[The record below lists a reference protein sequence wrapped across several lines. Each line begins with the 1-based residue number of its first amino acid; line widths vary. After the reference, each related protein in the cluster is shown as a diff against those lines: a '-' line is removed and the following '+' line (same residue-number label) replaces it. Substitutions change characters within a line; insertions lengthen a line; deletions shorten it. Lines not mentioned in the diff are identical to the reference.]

1 MKIPN
6 FQMEG
11 VYIKNEGR
19 WEMSLKKEEIE
30 RFKRELTSLRKVHQE
45 AFDGT
50 ANDVKTPDE
59 ARGTSQHH
67 ADEGTEDFNRT
78 ISIEV
83 TAKEL
88 DVIKQIDRAL
98 EKIEEGTYGVC
109 DVTGDAIP
117 LKRLEAIPYA
127 TMTRDAQDKFE
138 KGKLQY

>member
-1 MKIPN
+1 MTLNK
-6 FQMEG
+6 
-11 VYIKNEGR
+11 
-19 WEMSLKKEEIE
+19 SEIE
-30 RFKRELTSLRKVHQE
+30 GFKHKLEGLRQMHQA

-50 ANDVKTPDE
+50 VNDVKKPDE

-88 DVIKQIDRAL
+88 DVLRQIDRAL

-109 DVTGDAIP
+109 DVTGDPIP
-117 LKRLEAIPYA
+117 VKRLEAIPYA

-138 KGKLQY
+138 RGN

>member
-1 MKIPN
+1 MKLS
-6 FQMEG
+6 
-11 VYIKNEGR
+11 KD
-19 WEMSLKKEEIE
+19 EIE
-30 RFKRELTSLRKVHQE
+30 SFKTQLEDLRNHHKA

-50 ANDVKTPDE
+50 VNDVKKPDE

-88 DVIKQIDRAL
+88 DVLRQIDRAL

-109 DVTGDAIP
+109 DVTGDPIP
-117 LKRLEAIPYA
+117 HKRLEAIPYA
-127 TMTRDAQDKFE
+127 TMTRDAQEKYE
-138 KGKLQY
+138 KGKY